1 MAYFKLPKET
11 VLLACQSFL
20 DDKDNH
26 DKDKEGNFLYI
37 DIIEIQ
43 RLYDLLKSNV
53 YNHVQSVEL
62 ETFEV
67 ELLSQYFDKEV

>member
-11 VLLACQSFL
+11 VLAACQSFL

-26 DKDKEGNFLYI
+26 EKDKDGAFLYV
-37 DIIEIQ
+37 DIIEVQ
-43 RLYDLLKSNV
+43 RLYDMLKSNV
-53 YNHVQSVEL
+53 YNHVQSVGL

-67 ELLSQYFDKEV
+67 ELLSNYFSEVV

>member
-1 MAYFKLPKET
+1 MAYFKLSKEP
-11 VLLACQSFL
+11 VLAACQSFL

-26 DKDKEGNFLYI
+26 ETDKDGAFLYV
-37 DIIEIQ
+37 DIIEVQ

-53 YNHVQSVEL
+53 YNHVQSVGL

-67 ELLSQYFDKEV
+67 ELLSQYFDNGV